1 MHECVP
7 TPYSLMHPDEGEG
20 VDVFASIIP
29 TGEEFCSEKRAAL
42 WAMYGDTG
50 IGNPDT
56 EYWIRRM
63 KGRYAEI
70 KNEYYLKI
78 LGFGYMRSQVMN
90 KGVNINDVSHTTR
103 VKQYGKTTVTDS
115 YGEGALTVTNDL
127 KTANYDPPQ
136 NATDGAESF
145 LSDLTKDTGSVTTT
159 DTRIHT
165 VETEVK
171 AGADGQTAGTETTIS
186 GGSGLLTE
194 SVKKWMDGVTDPY
207 QEFAREFS
215 KLFYW
220 GI

>member
-1 MHECVP
+1 
-7 TPYSLMHPDEGEG
+7 MHPDEGEG

-29 TGEEFCSEKRAAL
+29 SEDEFSSEKRAVL
-42 WAMYGDTG
+42 WAVYGDTG

-63 KGRYAEI
+63 KARYAEI

-78 LGFGYMRSQVMN
+78 LGYGYMRSQVMN

-103 VKQYGKTTVTDS
+103 VKQYGKTSVTDS

-145 LSDLTKDTGSVTTT
+145 LSDMTKDTGSVTTT

-220 GI
+220 GL